1 MSSPPHS
8 VLRDVVN
15 LPNLLTMSRVV
26 CIPITI
32 YLLDLASPRSCFWAA
47 LIFGIA
53 AATDYFDGWLAR
65 RMKLV
70 SLTGQF
76 LDPLADKLMVMA
88 CLVQLTAMGWM
99 SPWIPILLL
108 SRELA
113 VQGLRQIAVAEGLV
127 IAAGQG
133 GKWKTAFQ
141 LIGLIGL
148 LAHFQYP
155 IDFFVAQSTI
165 NFHRV
170 GWWMLV
176 ISIAFSLWS
185 AVEYFVGFLRVI
197 QAAPSPA
204 PRA

>member
-1 MSSPPHS
+1 LSTPSAHTIRQDILN
-8 VLRDVVN
+8 V
-15 LPNLLTMSRVV
+15 PNLLTMTRVV
-26 CIPITI
+26 CIPVVI
-32 YLLDLASPRSCFWAA
+32 YLLDLASPSSCFWAA
-47 LIFGIA
+47 LVFGLA
-53 AATDYFDGWLAR
+53 SATDYFDGWLAR

-108 SRELA
+108 TRELA
-113 VQGLRQIAVAEGLV
+113 VQGLRQIASAEGLV

-148 LAHFQYP
+148 LAHFQYSINFWIVETP
-155 IDFFVAQSTI
+155 I

-185 AVEYFVGFLRVI
+185 GVEYFVGFLRSMDK
-197 QAAPSPA
+197 AKSKA
-204 PRA
+204 